1 MTNFTSGFV
10 DGITPMLVVIGEI
23 AESFGEMDK
32 EGQQLAGN
40 VSGWAQSINS
50 LFSALDSFKSVLIGI
65 AGITGFN
72 QLVTFLATIGSAKT
86 AASIGVLGKSLSD
99 LSLST
104 SGLVGAFAGLVGSGA
119 IGWQIGTWLNS
130 FEGVQ
135 NAAQGF
141 WAWTDQVLNWS
152 GNADAVK
159 EAGKQ
164 FGGGFQEGIKEQFK
178 EPTIAD
184 EDFSWWDDIIKEY
197 EANNPVVVEV
207 GVKTDIPS
215 GPVMYTWVDDDG
227 TVHFSDSP
235 GNSANETTI
244 PIDVAPTVDEEKAE
258 AAVDKTKTYIEEIK
272 LTAETVQTAMEWS
285 AKVDI
290 ANIEANAK
298 IVESTFDSMNVSI
311 DAASKAIGGLLDAWT
326 SDDLSFLDRS
336 IARGMLEDELELKR
350 EIWEVQKKLI
360 EAQIAMKEA
369 QADAIERGDSQIKID
384 TTGVEPALEM
394 VMWQIIEKVQIQAN
408 ANAQAFLLGL
418 PA

>member
-1 MTNFTSGFV
+1 MV
-10 DGITPMLVVIGEI
+10 TPKVY
-23 AESFGEMDK
+23 
-32 EGQQLAGN
+32 
-40 VSGWAQSINS
+40 
-50 LFSALDSFKSVLIGI
+50 
-65 AGITGFN
+65 
-72 QLVTFLATIGSAKT
+72 
-86 AASIGVLGKSLSD
+86 
-99 LSLST
+99 
-104 SGLVGAFAGLVGSGA
+104 
-119 IGWQIGTWLNS
+119 
-130 FEGVQ
+130 
-135 NAAQGF
+135 
-141 WAWTDQVLNWS
+141 
-152 GNADAVK
+152 
-159 EAGKQ
+159 
-164 FGGGFQEGIKEQFK
+164 
-178 EPTIAD
+178 
-184 EDFSWWDDIIKEY
+184 SWWDE
-197 EANNPVVVEV
+197 N
-207 GVKTDIPS
+207 GVLN
-215 GPVMYTWVDDDG
+215 
-227 TVHFSDSP
+227 FSDSP
-235 GNSANETTI
+235 SETGTDNELSI
-244 PIDVAPTVDEEKAE
+244 EVSPTVDEEKAE

-311 DAASKAIGGLLDAWT
+311 EAASKAIGGLLDAWT

-360 EAQIAMKEA
+360 EAQIAMQEA